1 MSVASITSIIVS
13 LFVLGVFILLVL
25 NVNAFADEA
34 DSQVQISVYL
44 SSDVDTATQQKLQ
57 GTIAEM
63 AEVSR
68 VTFVPKSQ
76 GLKDF
81 KEKLGEEAKDLLEGY
96 TEETNPI
103 PDTLRVEVVEPT
115 TAPFVA
121 NKIQALNDEYTTAPI
136 YKVKYGQGTMEKL
149 FKITKAI
156 RNIGFAFVGG
166 LAIMA
171 MFLISN
177 TIRVT
182 ILARRREISIMK
194 LVGATN
200 TFIRGPFFVE
210 GALIG
215 LIGSV
220 VCVVALFLGY
230 NQLVNAV
237 KGDITL
243 AIQLVPLHEVGLKIS
258 VLLVGIGLLIGIW
271 GSLMSIRR
279 FLKV

>member
-1 MSVASITSIIVS
+1 
-13 LFVLGVFILLVL
+13 
-25 NVNAFADEA
+25 
-34 DSQVQISVYL
+34 
-44 SSDVDTATQQKLQ
+44 
-57 GTIAEM
+57 
-63 AEVSR
+63 
-68 VTFVPKSQ
+68 
-76 GLKDF
+76 
-81 KEKLGEEAKDLLEGY
+81 
-96 TEETNPI
+96 
-103 PDTLRVEVVEPT
+103 
-115 TAPFVA
+115 
-121 NKIQALNDEYTTAPI
+121 
-136 YKVKYGQGTMEKL
+136 
-149 FKITKAI
+149 
-156 RNIGFAFVGG
+156 
-166 LAIMA
+166 MA

-215 LIGSV
+215 LIGSI
-220 VCVVALFLGY
+220 VCVGALFLGY